1 MTYFFT
7 FEEVSNLVDAA
18 GFDVETNDYVERRTV
33 NVKENVDVP
42 RIFVQG
48 KFRLRKER

>member
-7 FEEVSNLVDAA
+7 LDEVEKLVEKA
-18 GFDVETNDYVERRTV
+18 GFHIEVNDYVQRRTV

-48 KFRLRKER
+48 KYRVDKS